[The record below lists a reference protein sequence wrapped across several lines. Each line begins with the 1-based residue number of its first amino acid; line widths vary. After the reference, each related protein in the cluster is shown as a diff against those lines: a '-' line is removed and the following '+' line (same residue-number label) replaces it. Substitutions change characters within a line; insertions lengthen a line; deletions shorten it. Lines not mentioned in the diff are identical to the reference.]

1 MLSQLRAP
9 AALCTGSKSLCP
21 ALTCGSVLKLSL
33 KGVRLTFDSDAVETS
48 SGGDPE
54 QPVQYLIR
62 NCFKVLGLFLK
73 CPVFQLLNDPWCKLT
88 FLFLLPVPWRQLLC
102 PSVEVTLDVAEANQV
117 C

>member
-9 AALCTGSKSLCP
+9 AALCTGSKSLPP

-33 KGVRLTFDSDAVETS
+33 KGVHLTFDSDAVETS

-73 CPVFQLLNDPWCKLT
+73 CSVFQLLNDPWCKLIFCFS
-88 FLFLLPVPWRQLLC
+88 FLSPGDSSFAPLLG
-102 PSVEVTLDVAEANQV
+102 
-117 C
+117 